1 MMPKV
6 KGKEFPYTEAGMRA
20 AELAR
25 KTKGSISD
33 RELQIFLDMGRQLAK
48 GKRNKPKWT
57 DRSGYRK

>member
-1 MMPKV
+1 MPKV

-33 RELQIFLDMGRQLAK
+33 REMKIFMDMGKSLTR

-57 DRSGYRK
+57 DRSAYRAK